1 MPDQDSKKWRQTLFL
16 PKTDFPMKAGL
27 PQLEQKLLKFWD
39 EKKIYAQQR
48 ALSKKREKFILHDGP
63 PYANGDTHLGT
74 ALNKILKDFVNRSQ
88 QMLGKN
94 AHYIPGW
101 DCHGLPI
108 EWKVEENFSAKGK
121 SREEVGRAVL
131 RKACRSFAEKWINRQ
146 RDQFKRLGVWGEW
159 DRPYLTM
166 APQSEAIIAQEFI
179 KFAMSGA
186 LYRGLKPVMWSVAET
201 TALAEA
207 EVEYREITSDTIW
220 VKFPITQGQY
230 QDAHIVIWTTTPW
243 TIPGNRAIA
252 FSKTMSYGLYQTDS
266 EKIIIADQLAQ
277 NVQQAAEINSWQ
289 RRADIDPS
297 QLTCAHPLK
306 EMGYD
311 FDVPVLAADFV
322 TSETGTGFVH
332 IAPSHGRDDYELG
345 IAHNI
350 ETPDMVDK
358 NGLYTKEAPGFA
370 GCAVMTKNG
379 EKGKVGEKIIAAL
392 EQRGKLLARGKLRH
406 SYPHSWRSKTPVIF
420 RATPQWF
427 ISMDKHDLRKKALAA
442 IEQVNW
448 HPPSARNRMRAMVE
462 TRPDWVISRQRAWGV
477 PLTIFVNQKSEILRD
492 EKVNERIVAAI
503 KEGGSDV
510 WFDRPAKDFLGGA
523 HDART
528 WQKIEDIVDVWFE
541 SGATHAFVLEDNP
554 QMLWPASLY
563 LEGSDQHRGWFQSSL
578 LEACGTRGRAP
589 YENVL
594 THGFITDQDGRKMS
608 KSEGNAVSPYEF
620 AQESG
625 SDILRLWVA
634 RSDYE
639 HDLHWGEEI
648 ITTTKDSYR
657 KLRNALRFLLG
668 NLNGFSQEEALP
680 FDQMPSLE
688 KFMLHRLDELDQNI
702 RAAYQKFDFK
712 YVTQEILNFA
722 VGDLSSFYF
731 DIRKDALYCDAASS
745 VKRRSSRIVLD
756 KIFLFLTKWMSPILC
771 FTAEE
776 AWQARFGDDSSVHL
790 HTFEARDKNWHN
802 LELAQK
808 WEKIRI
814 VRKVIVA
821 ALEIERQEK
830 RIGSSLEAAPE
841 IFISDPETSRAVG
854 DVDLAEIAITSQ
866 SCVKTEPIPKTAFRL
881 SDVAHIGV
889 VPKIAKGRRCARSW
903 KILPD
908 VGAVSAYPDLSPRDA
923 RAVAEF
929 EKQKS
934 KTKE

>member
-27 PQLEQKLLKFWD
+27 PQLEQKLLKFWE

-48 ALSKKREKFILHDGP
+48 ALSQEREKFILHDGP
-63 PYANGDTHLGT
+63 PYANGDIHLGT

-108 EWKVEENFSAKGK
+108 EWKVEENFRNKGK
-121 SREEVGRAVL
+121 SRDEIPRAVL

-207 EVEYREITSDTIW
+207 EVEYHEITSDTIW

-252 FSKTMSYGLYQTDS
+252 FSPTLSYGLYQTDQGK
-266 EKIIIADQLAQ
+266 KIIIADQLAQ
-277 NVQQAAEINSWQ
+277 NVQQAAEIASWQ
-289 RRADIDPS
+289 RLADIDPGEII
-297 QLTCAHPLK
+297 CAHPLRDK
-306 EMGYD
+306 GYD
-311 FDVPVLAADFV
+311 FDVPVLPADFV

-332 IAPSHGRDDYELG
+332 IAPSHGRDDYDLCTKHK
-345 IAHNI
+345 IKV
-350 ETPDMVDK
+350 PDMVD
-358 NGLYTKEAPGFA
+358 GDGRYTKEAPDFTGY
-370 GCAVMTKNG
+370 AVIDKYG
-379 EKGKVGEKIIAAL
+379 EKGDGAKKVISAL
-392 EQRGKLLARGKLRH
+392 SECGALLARGKLRH

-442 IEQVNW
+442 IDQVHW

-477 PLTIFVNQKSEILRD
+477 PLTIFVNQKGEILRD

-510 WFDRPAKDFLGGA
+510 WFDRPAKDFLGSG

-541 SGATHAFVLEDNP
+541 SGATHAFVLENNP
-554 QMLWPASLY
+554 EMIWPASLY

-578 LEACGTRGRAP
+578 LEACGTRGSAP
-589 YENVL
+589 YQNVL

-668 NLNGFSQEEALP
+668 NLNGFSQDEKLP

-688 KFMLHRLDELDQNI
+688 KFMLHRLAEIDENI

-712 YVTQEILNFA
+712 YVTQESLNFA
-722 VGDLSSFYF
+722 INDLSSFYF
-731 DIRKDALYCDAASS
+731 DIRKDALYCDPASS
-745 VKRRSSRIVLD
+745 LKRRACRIVLD
-756 KIFLFLTKWMSPILC
+756 KIFLFLTKWISPILC

-776 AWQARFGDDSSVHL
+776 AWHARFGDNHSVHL
-790 HTFEARDKNWHN
+790 ETFEAPDKIWRNQA
-802 LELAQK
+802 LAQK
-808 WEKIRI
+808 WGKIRA
-814 VRKVIVA
+814 VRKVTVA

-841 IFISDPETSRAVG
+841 IFISDPDILNAVG
-854 DVDLAEIAITSQ
+854 DIDFAEIAITSQ
-866 SCVKTEPIPKTAFRL
+866 SEVKAQPIPEAAFRL
-881 SDVAHIGV
+881 HEIAHIGI
-889 VPKIAKGRRCARSW
+889 VPKIAQGRRCARSW

-908 VGAVSAYPDLSPRDA
+908 VGAVSAYPDLSARDA

-929 EKQKS
+929 EKTNKP
-934 KTKE
+934 

>member
-1 MPDQDSKKWRQTLFL
+1 
-16 PKTDFPMKAGL
+16 MKAGL
-27 PQLEQKLLKFWD
+27 PKLEKRMLEHWQ
-39 EKKIYAQQR
+39 EKKTYHQQR
-48 ALSKKREKFILHDGP
+48 KLSATREKFILHDGP
-63 PYANGDTHLGT
+63 PYANGDIHLGT
-74 ALNKILKDFVNRSQ
+74 ALNKIIKDIVNRSQ

-108 EWKVEENFSAKGK
+108 EWKVEEDL
-121 SREEVGRAVL
+121 RARGVHPLEL
-131 RKACRSFAEKWINRQ
+131 RRSELRNACRKEAKHWINRQ

-201 TALAEA
+201 TSLAEA

-220 VKFPITQGQY
+220 VKFPITQGQH

-289 RRADIDPS
+289 RLVDIDPS

-322 TSETGTGFVH
+322 DAQTGTGFVH

-345 IAHNI
+345 SAHNI
-350 ETPDMVDK
+350 KVPDMV
-358 NGLYTKEAPGFA
+358 NEEGHYTKNAIGFTGEAVVNKIG
-370 GCAVMTKNG
+370 GKG
-379 EKGKVGEKIIAAL
+379 EGAKKVIKAL
-392 EQRGKLLARGKLRH
+392 SERGALLARGKLRH

-427 ISMDKHDLRKKALAA
+427 ISMDKYNLRKKALAA

-448 HPPSARNRMRAMVE
+448 HPPSARNRMHAMVE

-477 PLTIFVNQKSEILRD
+477 PLTIFANQHGDILRD
-492 EKVNERIVAAI
+492 EKVNERIVKAI
-503 KEGGSDV
+503 AEGGSDV
-510 WFDRPAKDFLGGA
+510 WFDRPAEDFLGGK
-523 HDART
+523 HDT
-528 WQKIEDIVDVWFE
+528 QQWKKVEDIVDVWFE
-541 SGATHAFVLEDNP
+541 SGATHAFVLENNP
-554 QMLWPASLY
+554 ALLWPASLY

-578 LEACGTRGRAP
+578 LEACSTRGRAP
-589 YENVL
+589 YEQVL
-594 THGFITDQDGRKMS
+594 THGFIVDQDGHKMS
-608 KSEGNAVSPYEF
+608 KSGDNAVSPISF
-620 AQESG
+620 AQDSG
-625 SDILRLWVA
+625 SDILRLWIA

-639 HDLHWGEEI
+639 NDLSWSKEI
-648 ITTTKDSYR
+648 ITTTKDAYR
-657 KLRNALRFLLG
+657 KLRNALRFTLG
-668 NLNGFSQEEALP
+668 NLHEFSENEAVP
-680 FDQMPSLE
+680 FNQMPSLE
-688 KFMLHRLDELDQNI
+688 KFILHRLAEIDGRI
-702 RAAYQKFDFK
+702 RKAYQNFDFK
-712 YVTQEILNFA
+712 NVSQEVLNFA
-722 VGDLSSFYF
+722 VSDLSSFYF

-745 VKRRSSRIVLD
+745 IKRRACRTALD
-756 KIFLFLTKWMSPILC
+756 KIFLFLTKWLSPILC

-776 AWQARFGDDSSVHL
+776 AWISRYGENSSVHL
-790 HTFEARDKNWHN
+790 QTFKQPDQNWIN
-802 LELAQK
+802 QELAQK
-808 WEKIRI
+808 WNDIRAM
-814 VRKVIVA
+814 RKVIVA
-821 ALEIERQEK
+821 ALEIERKEK

-841 IFISDPETSRAVG
+841 VFINDPQLRDAIC

-866 SCVKTEPIPKTAFRL
+866 IQIKTAPIPQTAFHL
-881 SDVAHIGV
+881 SDVPNIAV
-889 VPKIAKGRRCARSW
+889 VPERAKGQRCARSW

-908 VGAVSAYPDLSPRDA
+908 VGSVSAYPDLSPRDA
-923 RAVAEF
+923 LAVAEY
-929 EKQKS
+929 EQKQQ
-934 KTKE
+934 